1 RRVVDVGLTF
11 LSRPQARSRQFVAD
25 LAAQQQHQ
33 LARELALLINREP
46 EPQPK
51 LGVVFKQGVR
61 PRRPATLGILR
72 PRRRGQVAAINGRA
86 SGRIRDERTVS
97 KKLREQFQI
106 RRLAAARASS
116 REVKQGFLYL
126 LLPHRSRLDLPL
138 I

>member
-1 RRVVDVGLTF
+1 PDRLCEQ
-11 LSRPQARSRQFVAD
+11 P
-25 LAAQQQHQ
+25 HK
-33 LARELALLINREP
+33 LARELGLLINREP

-61 PRRPATLGILR
+61 PRRSATLGILR

-86 SGRIRDERTVS
+86 PRRIRDERTVP

-116 REVKQGFLYL
+116 RELKQGFLYL
-126 LLPHRSRLDLPL
+126 LLADSCRLDLAP